1 MVPFLSFSAAVT
13 SFFPSKH
20 HQTREKNV
28 LNGKRC
34 SRCRF
39 PSSFWSQNSKFI
51 QLYTVFDSSHV
62 AILDKIQLVP
72 RVFRLTSMQHAR
84 LRGNTRL
91 ASSTRSFRCL
101 PFCSV
106 SRARRLH
113 AYKGSAWSVSG

>member
-1 MVPFLSFSAAVT
+1 MVPFLSFTAAVT
-13 SFFPSKH
+13 SFFHPNTIK
-20 HQTREKNV
+20 QEKKCTQRQKMLKMPFSV
-28 LNGKRC
+28 I
-34 SRCRF
+34 
-39 PSSFWSQNSKFI
+39 FWSQNSKFI

-62 AILDKIQLVP
+62 AILDKVQLVP

-106 SRARRLH
+106 SRAHRLH
-113 AYKGSAWSVSG
+113 AYKGSTWSVSG